1 MRKTRSTRLGRDG
14 KKPAKVTKLEL
25 HEQGYTRIQQE
36 GVLTQSPNRRK
47 HNRRKCCNHRDFPM
61 TKIITAE
68 IEAVKG
74 ERGIFWPRTRYK
86 KKVARGESRPT
97 QQERV

>member
-14 KKPAKVTKLEL
+14 KKVTKLEL
-25 HEQGYTRIQQE
+25 HEQSYTQIQQD
-36 GVLTQSPNRRK
+36 GILTQSPNRQK
-47 HNRRKCCNHRDFPM
+47 HIRRKCCNHRDFPM

-68 IEAVKG
+68 TEAVKE

-86 KKVARGESRPT
+86 KKVARGESRANPT
-97 QQERV
+97 GT